1 MRDHTSDGWEGGGHD
16 DFGDD
21 TVRFLIY
28 GIFNYMGCL
37 IHGPPEPPPGPPGPP
52 PGPPG
57 APPGPPGA
65 PPGPPGAP
73 PGPLSG
79 WF

>member
-1 MRDHTSDGWEGGGHD
+1 
-16 DFGDD
+16 
-21 TVRFLIY
+21 
-28 GIFNYMGCL
+28 MGFL

-65 PPGPPGAP
+65 PAGS
-73 PGPLSG
+73 LSG
-79 WF
+79 WLEADLGVKTDLKKAFLRP

>member
-1 MRDHTSDGWEGGGHD
+1 MSVFKLKNDP
-16 DFGDD
+16 

-28 GIFNYMGCL
+28 GIFNYMGFL

-65 PPGPPGAP
+65 PPGP
-73 PGPLSG
+73 LSG